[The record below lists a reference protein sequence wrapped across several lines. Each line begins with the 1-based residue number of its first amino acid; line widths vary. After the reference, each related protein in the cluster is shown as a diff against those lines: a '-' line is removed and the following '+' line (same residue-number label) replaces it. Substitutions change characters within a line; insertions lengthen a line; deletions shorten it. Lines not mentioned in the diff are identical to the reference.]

1 MVRFA
6 PFARAKATLLGEF
19 VLMRRVVCAMLG
31 TALIALAAT
40 VSAQTPT
47 PTPKLPI
54 EQIQLRGDRFHGLS
68 YAEMTPEQR
77 VMLDHTVNSARA
89 VTNTTAN
96 GPFNV
101 LLRSPEIGDLVQQ
114 LGNSI
119 RFSSGLSPAQRELAT
134 LAAGRAWTSH
144 YEWYA
149 HARYAADAGI
159 PAPVVEAIA
168 AGRAPDLAALPKD
181 EALAWR
187 VAEELMF
194 TRRVTDATYRDALA
208 VLGEQRLASAA
219 TLAAY
224 YELVSMTLN
233 VDRYPLPSTA
243 PPGTAEALTPLPQSA
258 LYRAPAGSVTARPA
272 LPETDYGRAIE
283 SLRARLRADGDLP
296 ADTRAMVSR
305 AVLYQWNRVQP
316 AEAQAYSKVAGVAHT
331 FAEELLST
339 RAVSD
344 VTFAAA
350 RDTFGERGVV
360 NLIVLIG
367 ISNLHCAKLALA
379 GNACSL
385 DDR

>member
-1 MVRFA
+1 V
-6 PFARAKATLLGEF
+6 G
-19 VLMRRVVCAMLG
+19 VRRVVCATFCVAL
-31 TALIALAAT
+31 TALVAT
-40 VSAQTPT
+40 VSAQ
-47 PTPKLPI
+47 KLPI

-77 VMLDHTVNSARA
+77 TMLDHTVNSARA

-114 LGNSI
+114 LGNTI

-134 LAAGRAWTSH
+134 LAAGRAWTSR

-159 PAPVVEAIA
+159 PAAVIDALA
-168 AGRAPDLAALPKD
+168 AGRAPDLGALSRD
-181 EALAWR
+181 DALAWR

-194 TRRVTDATYRDALA
+194 TRRVTDSTYQDALA
-208 VLGEQRLASAA
+208 ALGQQRLAAAA

-233 VDRYPLPSTA
+233 VDRYPLPANA
-243 PPGTAEALTPLPQSA
+243 PPGAGEALTALPQSA
-258 LYRAPAGSVTARPA
+258 LYRAPSGPVSARPP
-272 LPETDYGRAIE
+272 LPETDYDRAIE
-283 SLRARLRADGDLP
+283 SLLARLRADGDLP
-296 ADTRAMVSR
+296 DNARHLVVH
-305 AVLYQWNRVQP
+305 AVLHQWNHHPVDEGDP
-316 AEAQAYSKVAGVAHT
+316 ELSAEGEVAYHFTS
-331 FAEELLST
+331 ELLWT

-344 VTFAAA
+344 RTFAAA
-350 RDTFGERGVV
+350 RNAFGERRLV

-367 ISNLHCAKLALA
+367 ASNLHCAKLALT

-385 DDR
+385 DYR

>member
-1 MVRFA
+1 M
-6 PFARAKATLLGEF
+6 L
-19 VLMRRVVCAMLG
+19 CAAL
-31 TALIALAAT
+31 TAIVAAA
-40 VSAQTPT
+40 SAQSTPAQR
-47 PTPKLPI
+47 LPI

-119 RFSSGLSPAQRELAT
+119 RFASGLTPAQRELAT

-149 HARYAADAGI
+149 HARYATDAGI
-159 PAPVVEAIA
+159 PAAVVDAIA
-168 AGRAPDLAALPKD
+168 AGRAPDLAALSKD

-208 VLGEQRLASAA
+208 VLGEQRFASAA

-233 VDRYPLPSTA
+233 VDRYSLPASA
-243 PPGTAEALTPLPQSA
+243 PPGAADALARLPQSA
-258 LYRAPAGSVTARPA
+258 LYRAPSGPVTVRPP
-272 LPETDYGRAIE
+272 LPEADYDRAIE
-283 SLRARLRADGDLP
+283 SLLARLRAGGDLP
-296 ADTRAMVSR
+296 DGARS
-305 AVLYQWNRVQP
+305 AVPHAVIEQWNRSPGSHDSSV
-316 AEAQAYSKVAGVAHT
+316 AYR
-331 FAEELLST
+331 FASELLAT

-344 VTFAAA
+344 ATFAAA
-350 RDTFGERGVV
+350 RDLFGERRLV

-367 ISNLHCAKLALA
+367 VSNLHCAKLALA
-379 GNACSL
+379 GHACSL

>member
-1 MVRFA
+1 
-6 PFARAKATLLGEF
+6 
-19 VLMRRVVCAMLG
+19 MRRVGCAMLS
-31 TALIALAAT
+31 TALTALAAT
-40 VSAQTPT
+40 ASAQTPT
-47 PTPKLPI
+47 PAPTPTQRLPI
-54 EQIQLRGDRFHGLS
+54 EQIQLRGDRFRGLS

-119 RFSSGLSPAQRELAT
+119 RFASGLTPAQRELAT

-159 PAPVVEAIA
+159 PAAVIDAIA
-168 AGRAPDLAALPKD
+168 AGRSPDVGLLAKDDALTWQ
-181 EALAWR
+181 L
-187 VAEELMF
+187 AEELMF
-194 TRRVTDATYRDALA
+194 TRRVSDATYHDALA
-208 VLGEQRLASAA
+208 ALGPQRLAAAA

-233 VDRYPLPSTA
+233 VDRYPLPANA
-243 PPGTAEALTPLPQSA
+243 PPGAADALKPLPQSA
-258 LYRAPAGSVTARPA
+258 LHRAPSGPVTARPP
-272 LPETDYGRAIE
+272 LPETDYERAIE
-283 SLRARLRADGDLP
+283 SLRTRLRTDADLP
-296 ADTRAMVSR
+296 GDTRSMVSL
-305 AVLYQWNRVQP
+305 AVLEEWKRSFAPGSGVHSKS
-316 AEAQAYSKVAGVAHT
+316 AGIAYG
-331 FAEELLST
+331 FASELLST

-344 VTFAAA
+344 ATFAAA
-350 RDTFGERGVV
+350 RDAFGERRLV

-367 ISNLHCAKLALA
+367 ASNLHCAKLALA

>member
-1 MVRFA
+1 V
-6 PFARAKATLLGEF
+6 F
-19 VLMRRVVCAMLG
+19 VLMRRVVCAAVCTTL
-31 TALIALAAT
+31 T
-40 VSAQTPT
+40 VLVTPAPAQTPSAQR
-47 PTPKLPI
+47 LPI

-68 YAEMTPEQR
+68 YAEMTAEQR

-89 VTNTTAN
+89 ATNTTAN

-119 RFSSGLSPAQRELAT
+119 RFASGLTPAQRELAT
-134 LAAGRAWTSH
+134 LAAGRAWTSR

-159 PAPVVEAIA
+159 PAAVVDAIA
-168 AGRAPDLAALPKD
+168 AGRAPDLALLSKD
-181 EALAWR
+181 EALTWR

-194 TRRVTDATYRDALA
+194 TRRVTDATYREALA

-233 VDRYPLPSTA
+233 VDRYPLPANA
-243 PPGTAEALTPLPQSA
+243 PPGAADALASLPQSS
-258 LYRAPAGSVTARPA
+258 LYRAPSGPVTARS
-272 LPETDYGRAIE
+272 LPETDYDRAIE
-283 SLRARLRADGDLP
+283 SLLARLRTEADLP
-296 ADTRAMVSR
+296 AAARSAVWR
-305 AVLYQWNRVQP
+305 AVLYQWNRFAPEGDPVMS
-316 AEAQAYSKVAGVAHT
+316 EVFLVALR
-331 FAEELLST
+331 FASELLST

-344 VTFAAA
+344 TTFAAA
-350 RDTFGERGVV
+350 RDAFGERRLV

-367 ISNLHCAKLALA
+367 VSNLHCAKLALA
-379 GNACSL
+379 GNACSF

>member
-1 MVRFA
+1 MSIA
-6 PFARAKATLLGEF
+6 GLAT
-19 VLMRRVVCAMLG
+19 
-31 TALIALAAT
+31 ALAAFAST
-40 VSAQTPT
+40 VSAQ
-47 PTPKLPI
+47 KLPI
-54 EQIQLRGDRFHGLS
+54 EQIQLRGDRFQGLS

-119 RFSSGLSPAQRELAT
+119 RFASGLTPAQRELAT
-134 LAAGRAWTSH
+134 LAAGRAWTSR

-159 PAPVVEAIA
+159 PAAVIDAIA
-168 AGRAPDLAALPKD
+168 AGRAPDLGALSKD

-187 VAEELMF
+187 VAEEMMF
-194 TRRVTDATYRDALA
+194 TRRVTDATYREALA
-208 VLGEQRLASAA
+208 GLGEQRLAAAA

-233 VDRYPLPSTA
+233 VDRYPLPSNA
-243 PPGTAEALTPLPQSA
+243 PPGAARALVALPQSA
-258 LYRAPAGSVTARPA
+258 LYRAPSGPVTARPP
-272 LPETDYGRAIE
+272 LPETDYDRAIE
-283 SLRARLRADGDLP
+283 SLLARLRSDAELP
-296 ADTRAMVSR
+296 DRASSVVSL
-305 AVLYQWNRVQP
+305 AVLEQWRNGPQVQGHPMTP
-316 AEAQAYSKVAGVAHT
+316 ATGLALR
-331 FAEELLST
+331 FASELLAT

-344 VTFAAA
+344 ETFAAA
-350 RDTFGERGVV
+350 RDEFGERRLV

-367 ISNLHCAKLALA
+367 VSNLHCAKLALA
-379 GNACSL
+379 GNACTL
-385 DDR
+385 DYR

>member
-1 MVRFA
+1 MS
-6 PFARAKATLLGEF
+6 
-19 VLMRRVVCAMLG
+19 VVGLA
-31 TALIALAAT
+31 AALAAFA
-40 VSAQTPT
+40 SAAAAQS
-47 PTPKLPI
+47 LPI
-54 EQIQLRGDRFHGLS
+54 EHIQLRGDRFRGLG

-119 RFSSGLSPAQRELAT
+119 RFASGLTPAQRELAT
-134 LAAGRAWTSH
+134 LAAGRAWTSR

-159 PAPVVEAIA
+159 PAAVIDALA
-168 AGRAPDLAALPKD
+168 AGRAPDLGTLSKD

-187 VAEELMF
+187 VAEEMMF

-208 VLGEQRLASAA
+208 GLGEQRLAAAA

-233 VDRYPLPSTA
+233 VDRYPLPSSA
-243 PPGTAEALTPLPQSA
+243 PPGAAEALAPLPQSA
-258 LYRAPAGSVTARPA
+258 LYRAPSGPVTARPA
-272 LPETDYGRAIE
+272 LPDDRVRSRNRCAARPAACRRRSAGRHATVI
-283 SLRARLRADGDLP
+283 
-296 ADTRAMVSR
+296 SR
-305 AVLYQWNRVQP
+305 AVLDQWNRLP
-316 AEAQAYSKVAGVAHT
+316 RNEAATYSTIAGVADR
-331 FAEELLST
+331 FATELLAT
-339 RAVSD
+339 RGVSD
-344 VTFAAA
+344 ETFAAA
-350 RDTFGERGVV
+350 RDAFGERRLV

-367 ISNLHCAKLALA
+367 VSNLHCAKLALA
-379 GNACSL
+379 GNACTL

>member
-1 MVRFA
+1 MAIVVLA
-6 PFARAKATLLGEF
+6 VTL
-19 VLMRRVVCAMLG
+19 VAS
-31 TALIALAAT
+31 AA
-40 VSAQTPT
+40 AQP
-47 PTPKLPI
+47 LPI
-54 EQIQLRGDRFHGLS
+54 EQIQLRGDRFRGLG

-119 RFSSGLSPAQRELAT
+119 RFASGLTPAQRELAT
-134 LAAGRAWTSH
+134 LAAGRAWTSR

-159 PAPVVEAIA
+159 PAAVVDAIA
-168 AGRAPDLAALPKD
+168 AGRAPDLGALSKD

-194 TRRVTDATYRDALA
+194 TRRVTDATYREALA
-208 VLGEQRLASAA
+208 GLGEQRFAAAA

-233 VDRYPLPSTA
+233 VDRYPLPSNA
-243 PPGTAEALTPLPQSA
+243 PPGAAEALTPLPQSA
-258 LYRAPAGSVTARPA
+258 LYRAPSGRVTPRPA
-272 LPETDYGRAIE
+272 LPTTDYDRAIE
-283 SLRARLRADGDLP
+283 ALLSRLRVDGDLP
-296 ADTRAMVSR
+296 TDTRMAISR
-305 AVLYQWNRVQP
+305 AVLYQWNHVESR
-316 AEAQAYSKVAGVAHT
+316 AAGEIAGDAYRFASELLATRGVSDAT
-331 FAEELLST
+331 FAS
-339 RAVSD
+339 
-344 VTFAAA
+344 A
-350 RDTFGERGVV
+350 RDAFGERRLV

-367 ISNLHCAKLALA
+367 VSNLHCAKLALA

>member
-1 MVRFA
+1 MS
-6 PFARAKATLLGEF
+6 
-19 VLMRRVVCAMLG
+19 VVGLA
-31 TALIALAAT
+31 AALAAFA
-40 VSAQTPT
+40 SAAAAQS
-47 PTPKLPI
+47 LPI
-54 EQIQLRGDRFHGLS
+54 EHIQLRGDRFRGLG

-119 RFSSGLSPAQRELAT
+119 RFASGLTPAQRELAT

-159 PAPVVEAIA
+159 PAAVIDALA
-168 AGRAPDLAALPKD
+168 AGRAPDLGTLSKD

-187 VAEELMF
+187 VAEEMMF

-208 VLGEQRLASAA
+208 GLGEQRLAAAA

-233 VDRYPLPSTA
+233 VDRYPLPSSA
-243 PPGTAEALTPLPQSA
+243 PPGAAEALASLPQSA
-258 LYRAPAGSVTARPA
+258 LYRAPSGPVTARPA
-272 LPETDYGRAIE
+272 LPTTEYDRAIDA
-283 SLRARLRADGDLP
+283 LLARLRADGDLQD
-296 ADTRAMVSR
+296 DTRRVISR
-305 AVLYQWNRVQP
+305 AVLYQWNRLP
-316 AEAQAYSKVAGVAHT
+316 RNEAATYSTIAGVADR
-331 FAEELLST
+331 FARELLAT
-339 RAVSD
+339 RGVSD
-344 VTFAAA
+344 ETFAAA
-350 RDTFGERGVV
+350 RDAFGERRLV

-367 ISNLHCAKLALA
+367 VSNLHCAKLALA
-379 GNACSL
+379 GNACTL

>member
-1 MVRFA
+1 MS
-6 PFARAKATLLGEF
+6 
-19 VLMRRVVCAMLG
+19 VVGLA
-31 TALIALAAT
+31 AALAAFAAAAA
-40 VSAQTPT
+40 AQS
-47 PTPKLPI
+47 LPI
-54 EQIQLRGDRFHGLS
+54 EHIQLRGDRFRGLG

-119 RFSSGLSPAQRELAT
+119 RFASGLTPAQRELAT
-134 LAAGRAWTSH
+134 LAAGRAWTSR

-159 PAPVVEAIA
+159 PAAVIDALA
-168 AGRAPDLAALPKD
+168 AGRAPDLGTLSKD

-187 VAEELMF
+187 VAEEMMF

-208 VLGEQRLASAA
+208 GLGEQRLAAAA

-233 VDRYPLPSTA
+233 VDRYPLPSSA
-243 PPGTAEALTPLPQSA
+243 PPGAAEALASLPQSA
-258 LYRAPAGSVTARPA
+258 LYRAPSGPVTARPA
-272 LPETDYGRAIE
+272 LPTTEYDRAIDA
-283 SLRARLRADGDLP
+283 LLARLRADGDLQD
-296 ADTRAMVSR
+296 DTRRVISR
-305 AVLYQWNRVQP
+305 AVLYQWNRLP
-316 AEAQAYSKVAGVAHT
+316 RNEAATYSTIAGVADR
-331 FAEELLST
+331 FARELLAT
-339 RAVSD
+339 RGVSD
-344 VTFAAA
+344 ETFAAA
-350 RDTFGERGVV
+350 RDAFGERRLV

-367 ISNLHCAKLALA
+367 VSNLHCAKLALA
-379 GNACSL
+379 GNACTL

>member
-1 MVRFA
+1 
-6 PFARAKATLLGEF
+6 
-19 VLMRRVVCAMLG
+19 MLG
-31 TALIALAAT
+31 AALTALAVTA
-40 VSAQTPT
+40 SAQSTP
-47 PTPKLPI
+47 PQKLPI

-119 RFSSGLSPAQRELAT
+119 RFASGLTPAQRELAT

-159 PAPVVEAIA
+159 PAAVVDAIA
-168 AGRAPDLAALPKD
+168 AGRAPDLALLSKD

-194 TRRVTDATYRDALA
+194 TRRVTDATYREALA
-208 VLGEQRLASAA
+208 ALGEQRFASAA
-219 TLAAY
+219 MLAAY

-233 VDRYPLPSTA
+233 VDRYPLPASA
-243 PPGTAEALTPLPQSA
+243 PAGAADALAALPQSA
-258 LYRAPAGSVTARPA
+258 LYRAPAGPVTARPG
-272 LPETDYGRAIE
+272 LPETDYDRAIE
-283 SLRARLRADGDLP
+283 SLLARLRSDTELP
-296 ADTRAMVSR
+296 AEARSAVSR
-305 AVLYQWNRVQP
+305 AVLEQWNRKTP
-316 AEAQAYSKVAGVAHT
+316 AQDLALSNLAGKAYG
-331 FAEELLST
+331 FASELLST
-339 RAVSD
+339 RAVGD
-344 VTFAAA
+344 ATFAAA
-350 RDTFGERGVV
+350 RDAFGERRLV

-367 ISNLHCAKLALA
+367 VSNLHCAKLALA

-385 DDR
+385 ADH

>member
-1 MVRFA
+1 
-6 PFARAKATLLGEF
+6 
-19 VLMRRVVCAMLG
+19 MLG
-31 TALIALAAT
+31 AALTALAT
-40 VSAQTPT
+40 TASAQSTPAQ
-47 PTPKLPI
+47 KLPI

-114 LGNSI
+114 LGNTI

-134 LAAGRAWTSH
+134 LAAGRAWTSR

-159 PAPVVEAIA
+159 PAAVIDAIA
-168 AGRAPDLAALPKD
+168 AGRAPDLGALSKD
-181 EALAWR
+181 EALTWR
-187 VAEELMF
+187 LAEELMF

-208 VLGEQRLASAA
+208 ALGEQRLAAAA
-219 TLAAY
+219 TLAAH

-233 VDRYPLPSTA
+233 VDRYPLPSNA
-243 PPGTAEALTPLPQSA
+243 PPGAAEALVALPQSA
-258 LYRAPAGSVTARPA
+258 LYRAPAGPVTARPA
-272 LPETDYGRAIE
+272 LPTTDYDRAIE
-283 SLRARLRADGDLP
+283 ALLARLRTDAELP
-296 ADTRAMVSR
+296 VGTSSVVSL
-305 AVLYQWNRVQP
+305 AVLDQWQSGPPVSGYP
-316 AEAQAYSKVAGVAHT
+316 MSGAASVAFR
-331 FAEELLST
+331 FASELLAT

-344 VTFAAA
+344 ETFAAA
-350 RDTFGERGVV
+350 RDAFGERRLV

-367 ISNLHCAKLALA
+367 ASNLHCAKLALA
-379 GNACSL
+379 GNACTL
-385 DDR
+385 DFH

>member
-1 MVRFA
+1 MLRVA
-6 PFARAKATLLGEF
+6 LPALVAT
-19 VLMRRVVCAMLG
+19 A
-31 TALIALAAT
+31 
-40 VSAQTPT
+40 SAQ
-47 PTPKLPI
+47 KLPI
-54 EQIQLRGDRFHGLS
+54 EQIQLRGDRFHGLA

-119 RFSSGLSPAQRELAT
+119 RFASGLTPAQRELAT

-159 PAPVVEAIA
+159 PAAVIDALA
-168 AGRAPDLAALPKD
+168 AGRAPDLGTLSKD

-187 VAEELMF
+187 VAEEMMF

-208 VLGEQRLASAA
+208 GLGEQRLAAAA

-233 VDRYPLPSTA
+233 VDRYPLPSSA
-243 PPGTAEALTPLPQSA
+243 PPGAAEALASLPQSA
-258 LYRAPAGSVTARPA
+258 LYRAPSGPVTARPA
-272 LPETDYGRAIE
+272 LPTTEYDRAIDA
-283 SLRARLRADGDLP
+283 LLARLRADGDLQD
-296 ADTRAMVSR
+296 DTRRVISR
-305 AVLYQWNRVQP
+305 AVLYQWNRLP
-316 AEAQAYSKVAGVAHT
+316 RNEAATYSTIAGVADR
-331 FAEELLST
+331 FARELLAT
-339 RAVSD
+339 RGVSD
-344 VTFAAA
+344 ETFAAA
-350 RDTFGERGVV
+350 RDAFGERRLV

-367 ISNLHCAKLALA
+367 VSNLHCAKLALA
-379 GNACSL
+379 GNACTL

>member
-1 MVRFA
+1 MSIA
-6 PFARAKATLLGEF
+6 GLAA
-19 VLMRRVVCAMLG
+19 
-31 TALIALAAT
+31 ALAAFASA
-40 VSAQTPT
+40 VSAQ
-47 PTPKLPI
+47 KLPI

-119 RFSSGLSPAQRELAT
+119 RFASGLTPAQRELAT
-134 LAAGRAWTSH
+134 LAAGRAWTSR

-159 PAPVVEAIA
+159 PAAVIDAIA
-168 AGRAPDLAALPKD
+168 AGRAPDLALLSKD
-181 EALAWR
+181 EALTWR

-194 TRRVTDATYRDALA
+194 TRRVSDVTYRDALA
-208 VLGEQRLASAA
+208 ALGEQRLAAAA

-224 YELVSMTLN
+224 YELVSMILN
-233 VDRYPLPSTA
+233 VDRYPLPSNA
-243 PPGTAEALTPLPQSA
+243 PPGAADALASLPQSA
-258 LYRAPAGSVTARPA
+258 LYRAPSGVLDHPP
-272 LPETDYGRAIE
+272 LPETDYDRAIE
-283 SLRARLRADGDLP
+283 SLLARLRTNADLSRDMRW
-296 ADTRAMVSR
+296 AVSH
-305 AVLYQWNRVQP
+305 ATLEQWNGSSRGPGTMSVEAGL
-316 AEAQAYSKVAGVAHT
+316 AER
-331 FAEELLST
+331 FASELLRK

-344 VTFAAA
+344 ATFAAA
-350 RDTFGERGVV
+350 RDAFGERRLV

-367 ISNLHCAKLALA
+367 VSNLHCAKLALA
-379 GNACSL
+379 GYGCSL
-385 DDR
+385 DDN

>member
-1 MVRFA
+1 MRGEALPVRWMSVA
-6 PFARAKATLLGEF
+6 GLAG
-19 VLMRRVVCAMLG
+19 
-31 TALIALAAT
+31 ALAAFAVA
-40 VSAQTPT
+40 VSAQ
-47 PTPKLPI
+47 KLPI

-68 YAEMTPEQR
+68 YSEMTPEQR

-119 RFSSGLSPAQRELAT
+119 RFASGLTPAQRELAT
-134 LAAGRAWTSH
+134 LAAGRAWTSR

-159 PAPVVEAIA
+159 PAAVIDAIA
-168 AGRAPDLAALPKD
+168 AGRTPDLGALSKD

-187 VAEELMF
+187 VSEEMMF
-194 TRRVTDATYRDALA
+194 TRRVTDATYREALA
-208 VLGEQRLASAA
+208 GLGEQRLAAAA

-233 VDRYPLPSTA
+233 VDRYPLPSNA
-243 PPGTAEALTPLPQSA
+243 PPGAADALASLPESA
-258 LYRAPAGSVTARPA
+258 LYRPPSGSVTARQP
-272 LPETDYGRAIE
+272 LPQTDYDRAIE
-283 SLRARLRADGDLP
+283 SLLARLRKDADLSD
-296 ADTRAMVSR
+296 DVRAAVSR
-305 AVLYQWNRVQP
+305 DAVMYQWNRVYDGHR
-316 AEAQAYSKVAGVAHT
+316 AQLQSQIAGVAEH
-331 FAEELLST
+331 FASELLRT

-344 VTFAAA
+344 ATFASA
-350 RDTFGERGVV
+350 RDAFGERRLV

-367 ISNLHCAKLALA
+367 VSNLHCAKLALA